1 MALQALNQHLSIK
14 KTPPKKRGFSF
25 AHSLFLCIIVAVQHN
40 LKERTMFDF
49 YKEFDKK
56 WQDLA
61 KQAKQ
66 VNDFW
71 IDTIISS
78 LKHFQK

>member
-1 MALQALNQHLSIK
+1 
-14 KTPPKKRGFSF
+14 
-25 AHSLFLCIIVAVQHN
+25 
-40 LKERTMFDF
+40 MFDF
-49 YKEFDKK
+49 YKDFDKK
-56 WQDLA
+56 FQEIA

-78 LKHFQK
+78 LKQFQK

>member
-1 MALQALNQHLSIK
+1 
-14 KTPPKKRGFSF
+14 
-25 AHSLFLCIIVAVQHN
+25 
-40 LKERTMFDF
+40 MFDF

-71 IDTIISS
+71 IDAIITS
-78 LKHFQK
+78 LKQFQK